1 MSKSLR
7 LHIGPE
13 YAEMPWRK
21 PQAIEPLP
29 EAFVYVSGKNTFHP
43 VGKCHQVRF
52 ASVDLDFLVHMNVD
66 QPVDP
71 HTYVVT
77 DALTST
83 PCGFGTT
90 PEQAISRA
98 GHYLGAISQRGIA
111 RKIMSKV
118 VNDDVPFNPTV
129 LADLSGDDHDHPAS
143 FVVELT
149 CEIETI

>member
-1 MSKSLR
+1 MLQWHLMSKSLR

-83 PCGFGTT
+83 HVDSEQLPSRPFQ
-90 PEQAISRA
+90 EQATTSERSA
-98 GHYLGAISQRGIA
+98 SAALLERLCQRSSMTTYPSI
-111 RKIMSKV
+111 RLSW
-118 VNDDVPFNPTV
+118 PTYRGMTTIT
-129 LADLSGDDHDHPAS
+129 LPPSLSS
-143 FVVELT
+143 
-149 CEIETI
+149 